1 MGLLQAGPVPL
12 YQQLADRLRRQIAD
26 GDYRIGDRLPSEGAL
41 GEEFG
46 VSRITVRAALDQLS
60 AAGMLQRLRGKG
72 TFVSAPPVEHELIR
86 LTDFVEDMMAAGLNP
101 TSRVFRLDE
110 EPATPEV
117 AAELA
122 IAPGTPVVRLD
133 RLRLGDNAP
142 IAVDTTFL
150 PLRYGRLLERGYLE
164 HETIYRQLETRYGI
178 PVLSGGFLI
187 EAGVASADL
196 AAQLR
201 IDQGSPL
208 LIIRRTSYSTN
219 REVIYYQKRYY
230 RAYRV
235 RYRLELNREFP
246 NRRARLT
253 EFTPVFEPGEID

>member
-72 TFVSAPPVEHELIR
+72 TFVSAPPVEHKLIR

-110 EPATPEV
+110 EPATP
-117 AAELA
+117 ELA

-178 PVLSGGFLI
+178 PVLSGGFLT

>member
-110 EPATPEV
+110 EPATP
-117 AAELA
+117 ELA